1 MKKILKEFKEF
12 ITRGNVIDLAV
23 GMIIG
28 AAFTAIVT
36 ALVNNIFQP
45 LINTIPMGDLSG
57 AGLIT
62 MLVPKN
68 ADGVKVAFGSA
79 DIDLT
84 QSVYIN
90 WGAFLMAVINFL
102 LTAVILF
109 VIIKAINAFRAGA
122 KDCKIDLTLEER
134 KQLRAQGMNR
144 KQMKEYAANR
154 AAEEKARAEEEAKAN
169 APETQE
175 QILKDI
181 RELLKSLQPAQAQA
195 IEKAVDKA
203 AEKTEAAE

>member
-36 ALVNNIFQP
+36 ALVSNIFQP
-45 LINTIPMGDLSG
+45 IINMIPMGDLSG

-62 MLVPKN
+62 MLVPKD
-68 ADGVKVAFGSA
+68 ASGVTVAYGSA
-79 DIDLT
+79 DIDLS

-109 VIIKAINAFRAGA
+109 IIIKAINSFRAGA
-122 KDCKIDLTLEER
+122 ESYKINLGKEE
-134 KQLRAQGMNR
+134 KAQLKAQGMSR
-144 KQMKEYAANR
+144 KQMREYAEKK
-154 AAEEKARAEEEAKAN
+154 AAEDAAKAAEEAKAN

-181 RELLKSLQPAQAQA
+181 RALLQSLQPAQADA
-195 IEKAVDKA
+195 VKKAVDKI
-203 AEKTEAAE
+203 EKGND